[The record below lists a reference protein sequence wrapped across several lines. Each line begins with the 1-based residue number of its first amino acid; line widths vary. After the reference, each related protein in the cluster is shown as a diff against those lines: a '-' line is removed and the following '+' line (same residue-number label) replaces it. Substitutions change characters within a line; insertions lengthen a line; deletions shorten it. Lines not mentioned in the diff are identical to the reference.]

1 MLTTLHGGIANQLN
15 NAIGINFGIAALI
28 VFICFMIIHLF
39 VTKWLWNTVLVQLIP
54 SIKRATSMW
63 QMLGLT
69 ILMSFVIP
77 K

>member
-1 MLTTLHGGIANQLN
+1 MLTKLHDGITNQLTN
-15 NAIGINFGIAALI
+15 TLGLNLGISALI
-28 VFICFMIIHLF
+28 VLILFMVIHLLI
-39 VTKWLWNTVLVQLIP
+39 TKWLWNNVLVQLVP

-69 ILMSFVIP
+69 ILMSFVVP